1 MQETSTLL
9 LILQIG
15 SLAIS
20 FTLCLIL
27 VMSKLHQSDTNQG
40 YESVRWL
47 LVIAML
53 IMVIHYCLQIGC
65 GFRAQGDDVGAV
77 INILFYSPV
86 AYILSYAIMRIGCG
100 HGYQRR
106 YILTSLVSF
115 LLIVI
120 CFVSGY
126 NQNGSLHMHGTMYI
140 MGLLFF
146 CTMLFFIIYPWK
158 EKRRISRLIN
168 EETGQQPVQFNLYM
182 NTGSLLLNAAS
193 LFVPIGIF
201 FTNLLV
207 VVGPLFLFSL
217 VFYIISF
224 IALGFNINNV
234 NQIIEGS
241 GFEKTDDQMSDT
253 KAEGTNDDLLSSLQL
268 QLVSEALT
276 IWRNNNGFSATELNS
291 AVLAIRLGIPKSVLI
306 QYLRQVEGKT
316 FRVWLSDLRI
326 EEAKRQMLEHPEY
339 SNEAIASACGFTRNY
354 LQNKFKEVTGLTPS
368 EWRRQKIVAR

>member
-1 MQETSTLL
+1 
-9 LILQIG
+9 
-15 SLAIS
+15 
-20 FTLCLIL
+20 
-27 VMSKLHQSDTNQG
+27 MSKLHQSDTNQG

-168 EETGQQPVQFNLYM
+168 EETGQQPVQFNLYI

-241 GFEKTDDQMSDT
+241 EFEKTDDQMSDT

-268 QLVSEALT
+268 QQVSEVLT